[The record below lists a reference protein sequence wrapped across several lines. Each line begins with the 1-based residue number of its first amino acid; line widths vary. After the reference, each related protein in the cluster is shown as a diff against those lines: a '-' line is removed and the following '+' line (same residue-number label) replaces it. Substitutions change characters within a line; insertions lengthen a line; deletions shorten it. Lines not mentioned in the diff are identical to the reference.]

1 MISGESAMYF
11 LMIFSTKPL
20 LGSHGLPVLPCAVT
34 QLLYQL
40 LQKTSPHLTFCHIL
54 EPLLQIFKVLQK
66 GSPCGVRSLLPAP
79 LHSTLPLSPLLS
91 HAPSSLSHFIGRL
104 FSLPLWTVQPTC
116 RPLGAQPLSQ
126 VGLSRN
132 FSWKKYC
139 AVLKRVL
146 EKTIVDILVRVELLI
161 RLVPMWFDPC

>member
-20 LGSHGLPVLPCAVT
+20 LVSHGLPVLLCAVT

-54 EPLLQIFKVLQK
+54 EPLLQIFKDLQK

-104 FSLPLWTVQPTC
+104 FSLPLNSSAYMQA
-116 RPLGAQPLSQ
+116 LGSQPLSQ
-126 VGLSRN
+126 VGLSRK